1 VLRRRSAFIALEV
14 ISDELGWYALHDHSD
29 SESDDKAIMMKTN
42 LKSKLL
48 LMSRRKATS
57 QASYSSESK
66 TIAMLLFT
74 TLKPREDT
82 LESPKTAAKYNNS
95 S

>member
-1 VLRRRSAFIALEV
+1 VKQFITLEV
-14 ISDELGWYALHDHSD
+14 ISDEDEELGSYALHNHSN
-29 SESDDKAIMMKTN
+29 SKSDDKAIIIKTN

-57 QASYSSESK
+57 QASFSSNSK

-74 TLKPREDT
+74 TLKPKEDT
-82 LESPKTAAKYNNS
+82 LKSPKTAAKYNNS